1 MLAAILVVGMPSLVP
16 APFVLVGGLYAAQLA
31 VDDVPLD
38 VAAPAFAAGL
48 LVGAELAYW
57 SLDERERLKGEPG
70 DDLRRLAYVAGLGVA
85 TLLVASVLLVLADA
99 VRTRGLGVDVLGAA
113 AAALALLAVIVF
125 ARGRG
130 PTSSP

>member
-57 SLDERERLKGEPG
+57 SLDERERLKESRVTISVGSRTSQG
-70 DDLRRLAYVAGLGVA
+70 SGSRRFSSRPCSWCSPTPSGRAGS
-85 TLLVASVLLVLADA
+85 AS
-99 VRTRGLGVDVLGAA
+99 TCS
-113 AAALALLAVIVF
+113 
-125 ARGRG
+125 ARPRQRWRCWR
-130 PTSSP
+130 